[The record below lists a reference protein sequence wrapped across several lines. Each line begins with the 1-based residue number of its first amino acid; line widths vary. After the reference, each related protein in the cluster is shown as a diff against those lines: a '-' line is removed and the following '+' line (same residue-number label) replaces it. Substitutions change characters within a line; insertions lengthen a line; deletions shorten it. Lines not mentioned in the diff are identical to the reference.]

1 MAPIF
6 MRDYLEKI
14 PSPFTFGLEKPMYRA
29 LPVGEGVG
37 STLHHPSPFE
47 KNCNLTIAYIF
58 VANQISNLAMN
69 QSTQIWKWQ
78 DGEGW

>member
-1 MAPIF
+1 

-37 STLHHPSPFE
+37 STLHHPSPFG
-47 KNCNLTIAYIF
+47 KILQSDDCIYFL
-58 VANQISNLAMN
+58 
-69 QSTQIWKWQ
+69 QSTYIEFSNEPVNPNQ
-78 DGEGW
+78 EMAGW